1 MEMGCKWG
9 WGAVRRRRMEGE
21 EGAIG
26 SDPLLV
32 PVFWLGSPVRR
43 YRLHDRAPS
52 TGKTGVPL
60 VGCTP
65 YWGCSV

>member
-1 MEMGCKWG
+1 
-9 WGAVRRRRMEGE
+9 MEGE

-26 SDPLLV
+26 SDRLLV

-43 YRLHDRAPS
+43 YCLHDRAPS